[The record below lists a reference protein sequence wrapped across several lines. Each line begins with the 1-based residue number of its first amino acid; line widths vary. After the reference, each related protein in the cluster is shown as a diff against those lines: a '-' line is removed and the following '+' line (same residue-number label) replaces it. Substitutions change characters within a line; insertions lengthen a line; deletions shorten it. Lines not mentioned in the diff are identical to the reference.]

1 LHGCDCMGSS
11 DDEPMRE
18 DLDLA
23 SQSQREVVIDAQ
35 LLNSHIVCP
44 LCNGYLRDA
53 HTIVECLHTFCKI
66 CLFKFFQKLEEEHG
80 LECRYSCPKCHLRL
94 EGTDPL
100 RNRVRFDRSL
110 QNIVDKILPSF
121 CEKDEQLKKDL
132 YGQLYKRSVSDIGL
146 GINIPKMLRQS
157 SSGDSSGFVLSAAS
171 KKSDE
176 VAVFGGG
183 RDVDRQK
190 EFGNATM
197 TFELH
202 PDKKDAAL
210 PWLDN
215 PLVCTSSKVAVKVIK
230 KFLVQKLR
238 LPSSAEV
245 ELLCRGEVLGNDHSL
260 EFVKK
265 TRWVVAA
272 PKSSRVATSEPAPT
286 MQLTFRVR

>member
-1 LHGCDCMGSS
+1 MSS
-11 DDEPMRE
+11 DDDDSMQE
-18 DLDLA
+18 DVVDLA
-23 SQSQREVVIDAQ
+23 SKSQREITIDAQ
-35 LLNSHIVCP
+35 LLNNHIICS

-66 CLFKFFQKLEEEHG
+66 CLFNFFQKLEEEHG
-80 LECRYSCPKCHLRL
+80 LEVRYSCPRCHLRL
-94 EGTDPL
+94 EGTDPF
-100 RNRVRFDRSL
+100 RNRVRFDRTL

-121 CEKDEQLKKDL
+121 CERDEQLKKDL
-132 YGQLYKRSVSDIGL
+132 YGPLYKRSVSDVGL

-157 SSGDSSGFVLSAAS
+157 ATDSGFTSAR
-171 KKSDE
+171 KGDE
-176 VAVFGGG
+176 ATTHNSAVVDM
-183 RDVDRQK
+183 RNVVDRQK

-197 TFELH
+197 AIELI
-202 PDKKDAAL
+202 PDKKDPAASSL
-210 PWLDN
+210 EK
-215 PLVCTSSKVAVKVIK
+215 PLICTSSKVAVKVIK

-245 ELLCRGEVLGNDHSL
+245 ELLCRGELLGNDHSL

-272 PKSSRVATSEPAPT
+272 SKSSRLASSEPVQP